1 VIGEAVKSIPQSLRN
16 QYPEISWRG
25 FTGMRD
31 KLIHGYFG
39 VDLKVV
45 WDTVQQ
51 DLAVLRPVVAQILN
65 NISRNS

>member
-1 VIGEAVKSIPQSLRN
+1 MGDEGKLAKL
-16 QYPEISWRG
+16 G
-25 FTGMRD
+25 CTLRD

-51 DLAVLRPVVAQILN
+51 DLAVLRPVVAQILDD
-65 NISRNS
+65 ISRNS